1 MGLYEVLENTYHYH
15 VCCCCH
21 HQKNVH
27 HINEDHDD
35 VWVMMMM
42 AAVVVVD
49 CEGLV
54 AAADN
59 AWELALIC
67 DYAVSMKPM
76 TQLMM
81 RRMVRVRLVVCA
93 SNHSSAKIIIKYT
106 KIKNC
111 IYFFEKRLKIF

>member
-1 MGLYEVLENTYHYH
+1 MLENTYHYH

-27 HINEDHDD
+27 HINDDHDD
-35 VWVMMMM
+35 VWAMMMMM

-59 AWELALIC
+59 AWELALIG

-106 KIKNC
+106 KIKNY
-111 IYFFEKRLKIF
+111 IYFFEKRLKMF